1 MELLI
6 LCGRNEGQTPLPDC
20 IQIKIHIVRPTW
32 GDAMTVDEYLG
43 GIAQQLVHE
52 LEPILKVKEVTTNST
67 LLGAYTEAAVRKL
80 SQRVVA
86 PMRVS
91 TGAVID
97 YPMPENLRQI
107 DAILW
112 APFPAPGIFEINDFA
127 LVPRSSAFGLLEIKR
142 SNYSRVDDEL
152 DAFAAD
158 APNIAAAPHPKVP
171 GDNRHPGMGVVC
183 VLEKDASSRLRA
195 QLEANKAI
203 AIFHKPSKESST
215 ATIRATDVLRLVN
228 FLHFVGWRYRMHAN
242 QPEYPQLVT
251 K

>member
-1 MELLI
+1 
-6 LCGRNEGQTPLPDC
+6 
-20 IQIKIHIVRPTW
+20 
-32 GDAMTVDEYLG
+32 MTVDEYLA

-67 LLGAYTEAAVRKL
+67 LLGTYTEAAVRKL

-97 YPMPENLRQI
+97 YPMPAKLRQMDVI
-107 DAILW
+107 VW
-112 APFPAPGIFEINDFA
+112 APFPAPGIFEMNDFA
-127 LVPRSSAFGLLEIKR
+127 LVPRSSAFGLMEIKR
-142 SNYSRVDDEL
+142 SNYRKVDDEL
-152 DAFAAD
+152 EAFASA
-158 APNIAAAPHPKVP
+158 APGVAAAPHPAVG

-183 VLEKDASSRLRA
+183 VLEKGPSARLSKQLDEDRA
-195 QLEANKAI
+195 V
-203 AIFHKPSKESST
+203 AIFQKPSKDSPE
-215 ATIRATDVLRLVN
+215 ATVRSLDVLRLVN
-228 FLHFVGWRYRMHAN
+228 FLHFVGWRYRMHAI